1 MIVAE
6 AEIELRQEG
15 LPGLEKLS
23 FRQLEI
29 VGFDGDVEVVF
40 KRPGDRFVQGQR
52 PNGCLQRP
60 AAQKPRRSLTER
72 E

>member
-1 MIVAE
+1 VIVAE

-23 FRQLEI
+23 FRQLGI

-52 PNGCLQRP
+52 PNGSVFSGQRP
-60 AAQKPRRSLTER
+60 KSRADR
-72 E
+72 